1 MKKLDRIITKI
12 EPIHVI
18 PTHLDVTSHV
28 KCLIQMKGQAE
39 NEEACTYHDMYP
51 LWLHKGTNEV
61 RT

>member
-28 KCLIQMKGQAE
+28 KCLIQMKG
-39 NEEACTYHDMYP
+39 
-51 LWLHKGTNEV
+51 
-61 RT
+61 